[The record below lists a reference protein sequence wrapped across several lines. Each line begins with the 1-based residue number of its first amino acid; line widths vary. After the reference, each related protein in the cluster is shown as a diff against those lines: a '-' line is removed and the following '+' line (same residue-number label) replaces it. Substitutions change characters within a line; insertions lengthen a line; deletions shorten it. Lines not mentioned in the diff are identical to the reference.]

1 VYVLKSL
8 PPQVDNDLVAL
19 LRKAEPATIGHFMH
33 TAFMDPGVRGLFQVI
48 RIADT
53 AVTVRTPT
61 AR

>member
-8 PPQVDNDLVAL
+8 PPQVDYDPVAL
-19 LRKAEPATIGHFMH
+19 LRKAELATIGHFMH
-33 TAFMDPGVRGLFQVI
+33 TVFMDPGVRGLFQDI

-53 AVTVRTPT
+53 AVTVRTTT